1 MGEFGSFQFLVLE
14 MLLTLGS
21 CVWKWWQ
28 LVLKS
33 GRVSE
38 QDGLGAI
45 DLFGAFWMFSPEG
58 EVGNGAGIEVFWNAS
73 VLEHYTEP
81 PRLLLPPN
89 KQPTAPRLPSV
100 PLLHLLVSLAPSSL
114 DFRPCFLTIA
124 SPGV

>member
-1 MGEFGSFQFLVLE
+1 MS
-14 MLLTLGS
+14 LGS

-38 QDGLGAI
+38 QDGLEAI

-58 EVGNGAGIEVFWNAS
+58 EVGNGAGTEVFWDAS
-73 VLEHYTEP
+73 VLEYYTEP
-81 PRLLLPPN
+81 PRLLLPAN
-89 KQPTAPRLPSV
+89 KQPRAPRLPSV
-100 PLLHLLVSLAPSSL
+100 PLLHLLVSPVPSSL
-114 DFRPCFLTIA
+114 DFRPVSCFLNIA